1 MFAYLDDLLR
11 GLFRENPTFRLLIG
25 MCPVL
30 AVTTMAINGLI
41 MGIAVVAVLVCSSF
55 MISVCKSIIP
65 SQVRIPIYIVIIA
78 TFVTIADLLLAALV
92 PDVHKVL
99 GLFVPL
105 IVVNCIILG
114 RAEAFAS
121 KMPVLRSITDGLGMG
136 LGFTWALVFIGC
148 IRELLGMGSV
158 FGVQV
163 MGEAFVPWEIM
174 QLPPGA
180 FLTMG
185 IIVFVLNLAGQVRNQ
200 WVQKSARAKIKLV
213 EKEVIGG

>member
-55 MISVCKSIIP
+55 MISACKSIIP

-200 WVQKSARAKIKLV
+200 WVQKSARSKIKLV

>member
-1 MFAYLDDLLR
+1 MFAYLDDILR
-11 GLFRENPTFRLLIG
+11 GLFRENPTLRLLIG

-55 MISVCKSIIP
+55 IISACKNIIP
-65 SQVRIPIYIVIIA
+65 NQVRIPIYIVIIA

-148 IRELLGMGSV
+148 VRELLGRGSV
-158 FGVQV
+158 FGVQL

-185 IIVFVLNLAGQVRNQ
+185 TIVFVLNLAGQLRNQ
-200 WVQKSARAKIKLV
+200 WMQKSARAKIKLV